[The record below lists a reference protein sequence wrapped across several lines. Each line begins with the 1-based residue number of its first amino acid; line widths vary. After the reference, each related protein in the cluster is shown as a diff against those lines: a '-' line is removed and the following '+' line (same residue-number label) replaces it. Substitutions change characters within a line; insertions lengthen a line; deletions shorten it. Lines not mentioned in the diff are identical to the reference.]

1 MSNPVR
7 LSDSRPLRVI
17 SVEQADEL
25 FANIAMLTVQINKVK
40 AAYEKRIADLKA
52 AYDEQTAGPK
62 KLLEEAEKML
72 KDYILANPYRFI
84 KPRQRQT
91 EYGKY
96 GLRTVAN
103 LEIINEE
110 DVKAAC
116 AAQGIDAVIYI
127 ERLDKKALEKA
138 LADGAAIPGCEIRSG
153 EVASY
158 TVTKSLLEDFK

>member
-17 SVEQADEL
+17 SVQQADEL
-25 FANIAMLTVQINKVK
+25 FQQIALLTVQINKVK
-40 AAYEKRIADLKA
+40 AGYEKRIADLKA
-52 AYDEQTAGPK
+52 LNAAQIAEPAR
-62 KLLEEAEKML
+62 LLAEAEKML
-72 KDYILANPYRFI
+72 KDYILANPERFI

-127 ERLDKKALEKA
+127 EKLDKKALEKA

-153 EVASY
+153 EIASY
-158 TVTKSLLEDFK
+158 TVLKALMED

>member
-17 SVEQADEL
+17 SVQQADEL
-25 FANIAMLTVQINKVK
+25 FKQIALLTVDINKCK
-40 AAYEKRIADLKA
+40 ANYEKKIAALKA
-52 AYDEQTAGPK
+52 AYDEQIAGPK

-72 KDYILANPYRFI
+72 KNYILANPDRFV

-116 AAQGIDAVIYI
+116 AAQGVDAVIYI

-158 TVTKSLLEDFK
+158 TVSKALMED